1 MMSLMLLDV
10 LNYQS
15 LKYSPKI
22 LKFEN
27 LINLIS
33 KDLKYKTFDQI
44 KTLIDHPNAM
54 WFIWKQFYLDV
65 LNKHVPV
72 ANLRIKVAAEDRS
85 ATNRK

>member
-1 MMSLMLLDV
+1 MMSLMLFDV
-10 LNYQS
+10 LNYKS

-22 LKFEN
+22 SQFEN

-33 KDLKYKTFDQI
+33 KDLKYNTFGQI
-44 KTLIDHPNAM
+44 KTLIDDPNEM
-54 WFIWKQFYLDV
+54 WFIWKQFYLV
-65 LNKHVPV
+65 LNKHAPV